1 MEENQKKPEERLE
14 FLKREEIVTMQK
26 DVARLRETEAQK
38 ERERIAAITPG
49 EKIPEASKLPAGRVE
64 KEEEGIEK
72 GKVESLIPKFPKKP
86 SPFQKVLIRI
96 IAVSVL
102 FLFVGFFYWFFGI
115 RKTEN
120 PPEEEITPGE
130 EITPTG
136 EEVTEG
142 QEIVIP
148 LSLISV
154 NATETLEISS
164 PIEASTSL
172 PDILGKKFDV
182 DSFVRILI
190 ENKTENKILG
200 LKEFFEL
207 FQVKTP
213 EGFLDKLNDDF
224 TLFIYSSIGANRLG
238 FAAEIK
244 DKAGLVNALNSWEP
258 TMEKD
263 TEALFTVLGKQG
275 MAPVS
280 YFRTASYKG
289 TSFRYISFPPANF
302 GICYSMLDDYFLW
315 TTSGESMTKVLN
327 KLTQ

>member
-14 FLKREEIVTMQK
+14 FLKREEITTMQK

-49 EKIPEASKLPAGRVE
+49 EKIPEASKFPAGQAE
-64 KEEEGIEK
+64 KKEEGIEK
-72 GKVESLIPKFPKKP
+72 GKVETLIPKFPRNP

-102 FLFVGFFYWFFGI
+102 FLFVGFFYWFFEI

-136 EEVTEG
+136 EEIPEG
-142 QEIVIP
+142 QEVIIP

-154 NATETLEISS
+154 NATETLEILSLT
-164 PIEASTSL
+164 EASTSL
-172 PDILGKKFDV
+172 PDILGKKFDA

-190 ENKTENKILG
+190 KNKTENKILG

-213 EGFLDKLNDDF
+213 EGLLDKLNDDF
-224 TLFIYSSIGANRLG
+224 TLFIYSSISANRLG

-263 TEALFTVLGKQG
+263 TEALFAVLEKQG
-275 MAPVS
+275 LAPVS

-289 TSFRYISFPPANF
+289 TSFRYISFLPANF
-302 GICYSMLDDYFLW
+302 GICYSMLDNYFLW